1 MAGEVVNTGG
11 MREMGENT
19 RVALNALRLEF
30 DDVDTNLG
38 TAEGDIDTLEGRM
51 DTAEEDIG
59 TLEDSMGTAEE
70 DIGALETAVEA
81 VDTQRVISTDEVD
94 TGWKWVGGSTI
105 YRKALAV
112 AAYPNAGSANV
123 AHGITGLG
131 TVVRLFGVADNG
143 TTQYVLNSPDGT
155 GDFSACVDDT
165 NVVVSA
171 AADLSGY
178 AGHVVIE
185 YTKTS

>member
-38 TAEGDIDTLEGRM
+38 TAEDDIDTLES
-51 DTAEEDIG
+51 
-59 TLEDSMGTAEE
+59 SMSTAEE

-112 AAYPNAGSANV
+112 AAYPNGGSANV

-131 TVVRLFGVADNG
+131 TVVRLFGVADNA

-155 GDFSACVDDT
+155 GDFSAKVDDT
-165 NVVVSA
+165 NIVVSA

-178 AGHVVIE
+178 AGHIVIE